1 MVGDFDRGGSRT
13 RRQNETGQ
21 RFYRQL
27 RFRRKVAWDGRDLHF
42 FEIAR
47 FGANDWNFFMANRHA
62 RPTRPRLHHESR
74 NRHRVIWQFKFRK
87 LKSASFE
94 LESLKKTEVF

>member
-1 MVGDFDRGGSRT
+1 
-13 RRQNETGQ
+13 
-21 RFYRQL
+21 
-27 RFRRKVAWDGRDLHF
+27 
-42 FEIAR
+42 
-47 FGANDWNFFMANRHA
+47 MANRHA